1 MGRHTAARRSRTFTR
16 VRAALAGALVLGVG
30 ATMTLASWT
39 DTEFASGAF
48 ATSRFDTQSSID
60 GSAWADNVSAPGAA
74 ITFAGTGMSPDTHRY
89 GYVLIRTKPNSVAGT
104 LAFVAPTVTNGG
116 TDTSPFLGAAL
127 QYKAVAITAAGCS
140 ATTFSTGTPTYIVG
154 SAVAYAALAT
164 AGPTGVSLPAA
175 TASAGSP
182 VGYCFDVYLPS
193 GSDTLL
199 QGKSATVT
207 WNVTA
212 TSVP

>member
-1 MGRHTAARRSRTFTR
+1 MARHKAASRRRTSTK
-16 VRAALAGALVLGVG
+16 VRAVLAGALVLGVG
-30 ATMTLASWT
+30 ATVTLASWT
-39 DTEFASGAF
+39 DTEFATGSF
-48 ATSRFDTQSSID
+48 TTSRFDTQSSID
-60 GSAWADNVSAPGAA
+60 NSAWADNTVSTGAA

-89 GYVLIRTKPNSVAGT
+89 GYVLIRGKALSVAGT
-104 LAFVAPTVTNGG
+104 LTFAAPTVTNGG

-154 SAVAYAALAT
+154 TAGAYAALTA
-164 AGPTGVSLPAA
+164 AGPTGVALPAA
-175 TASAGSP
+175 TASAGAP
-182 VGYCFDVYLPS
+182 AGYCFDVYLPA
-193 GSDTLL
+193 GADTLL
-199 QGKSATVT
+199 QGKSVTVT